1 MSSILYDAHPSVI
14 RMRPFAMLFAI
25 LLLMGGLLL
34 AVLGRQLLAQVLPP
48 EVLGQVDGKSLQ
60 VMGIGIFA
68 VATLQILIWWV
79 SARADRLVITDD
91 ELIWTHGLLS
101 KEYTEINM
109 SSVRTVRVS
118 QSLLQRIMDA
128 GDITVFTS
136 GDSPE
141 LLVRGLPG
149 PNAVRELVKS
159 QPHSGA

>member
-1 MSSILYDAHPSVI
+1 MSDILYEAHPSVF
-14 RMRPFAMLFAI
+14 RMRPFAVLFAI

-34 AVLGRQLLAQVLPP
+34 AVLGGQLLPP
-48 EVLGQVDGKSLQ
+48 EVAGQVDGKSLQ
-60 VMGIGIFA
+60 VLGMAVFA
-68 VATLQILIWWV
+68 VATLQLLIWWV

-136 GDSPE
+136 GDTPE
-141 LLVRGLPG
+141 LLVRGLPN
-149 PNAVRELVKS
+149 PNAVREVVKAP
-159 QPHSGA
+159 PHSGA